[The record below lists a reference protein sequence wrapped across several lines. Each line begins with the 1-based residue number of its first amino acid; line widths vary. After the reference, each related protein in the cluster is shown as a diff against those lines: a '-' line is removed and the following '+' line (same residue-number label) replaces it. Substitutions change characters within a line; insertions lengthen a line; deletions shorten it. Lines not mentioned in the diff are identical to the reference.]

1 MFKKLFA
8 FSMIFCFLVVNVNA
22 GTNNNLKAAFDE
34 LNYALSVDWDGKDQ
48 DFYKSQMDK
57 FNSTLNSLQAQG
69 MSNQEMIDF
78 TLAQLK
84 DENMKKDLRT
94 ALTMIQINKMNPREA
109 QKYVTDAMNKSYS
122 RGASWGGE
130 VIVGA
135 VVLVLVVAIALIVA
149 GKARVN
155 ENEGCYEVYTCDT
168 YCTGSIC
175 YDDCYY
181 ECVN

>member
-22 GTNNNLKAAFDE
+22 GTNNNLKAAFDD
-34 LNYALSVDWDGKDQ
+34 LNYALSVDWDQTNQ

-69 MSNQEMIDF
+69 LTNQEMIDF
-78 TLAQLK
+78 TLSQLK
-84 DENMKKDLRT
+84 DAKAQKDLQT
-94 ALTMIQINKMNPREA
+94 ALTMVQINKMSPKEA
-109 QKYVTDAMNKSYS
+109 QKYVTDVMNKSYS

-135 VVLVLVVAIALIVA
+135 VVLVLIVAVALIVA

-155 ENEGCYEVYTCDT
+155 DDQGCYEVYTCED
-168 YCTGSIC
+168 YCSGGFC
-175 YDDCYY
+175 YEDCGY

>member
-8 FSMIFCFLVVNVNA
+8 FSMIFCFLVVNANA
-22 GTNNNLKAAFDE
+22 VTNNNLKAAFDE
-34 LNYALSVDWDGKDQ
+34 LNYALSVDWDQKDQ

-57 FNSTLNSLQAQG
+57 FNSTLSALQAQG
-69 MSNQEMIDF
+69 MTNQEMIDF
-78 TLAQLK
+78 TLSQLK
-84 DENMKKDLRT
+84 DAKAQKDLQT
-94 ALTMIQINKMNPREA
+94 ALTMVQINRMGAKEA
-109 QKYVTDAMNKSYS
+109 QKYVTDVMNKSYS

-135 VVLVLVVAIALIVA
+135 IVLVLIVAVAAIVA

-155 ENEGCYEVYTCDT
+155 EDEACYEVYTCDD
-168 YCTGSIC
+168 YCTGNFC
-175 YDDCYY
+175 YEDCYY